1 MQKKAYIITILLFA
15 GGLIRAQNFTAVPF
29 SSFEKFL
36 DTKNDTLYVVNFWAT
51 WCKPCIEE
59 MPYFEQINN
68 EKGTDKLRVILVSV
82 DTETRWKSSLEPFI
96 SNKNVISEVWSFYND
111 KPVDWI
117 DRISPQWNGSI
128 PATLFLY
135 NGQKTFYEKEFTYD
149 ELHNILQQLKS

>member
-1 MQKKAYIITILLFA
+1 MQKKAYIITLLLFA
-15 GGLIRAQNFTAVPF
+15 AGLIRAQNFSAIPF

-36 DTKNDTLYVVNFWAT
+36 DTKNDTLYIINFWAT

-59 MPYFEQINN
+59 MPYFEQVNN
-68 EKGTDKLRVILVSV
+68 EKGSDKLRVILVSV

-96 SNKNVISEVWSFYND
+96 SNKNIGSEVWSFYND

-149 ELHNILQQLKS
+149 ELHNIIQQLKS